1 MNESSLCQFD
11 SKVVVDV
18 EKDIADDGNENYIDD
33 EGKGDVNDN
42 DLQRWLHD
50 ESANDYWN
58 VW

>member
-18 EKDIADDGNENYIDD
+18 EKDIADEDYIDD

-42 DLQRWLHD
+42 DLQR
-50 ESANDYWN
+50 
-58 VW
+58 